1 MVQPS
6 GSPCSGGYSV
16 AEQVALRWHGSCP
29 GPPNARNARRR
40 RAGANSS
47 RRRRKRGSTSW
58 ESCCVDAG
66 TATGLPRCPGGA
78 SHYSAAAP
86 PRRLRQPSQWTSGDR
101 VFETRIGG
109 ARTARI
115 GYELEDVALVPSR
128 RTRDEELVDVS
139 WQLDAYRFELPV
151 LGAPLDAVVSP
162 TTAGLLSDLGS
173 VGVLSLEGL
182 WTRYEDPEDVLAEIA
197 SLEPGPRATVRLQQ
211 LYAEPVKE
219 ELIGRRVE
227 ELKAGGLAAGSL
239 TPQKVERYHHAALD
253 AGLDLLVVHGVTVT
267 AQHVGL
273 PDTEPLDLR
282 SFTARYDIPVIV
294 GGVASAK
301 SALHLMRTG
310 AVGVLVGIGASSVST
325 TQSALGIHV
334 PMATAI
340 AEVAAAAPD
349 TSRSPDATSRDRR
362 RQHPDRWRPRQGH
375 RLWGGCGDARPVA
388 RRRRRGAR
396 PGGVLGARRGPSR
409 AASGAL
415 RPGRVARAPR
425 GHPARPCPP

>member
-1 MVQPS
+1 M
-6 GSPCSGGYSV
+6 
-16 AEQVALRWHGSCP
+16 R
-29 GPPNARNARRR
+29 
-40 RAGANSS
+40 
-47 RRRRKRGSTSW
+47 
-58 ESCCVDAG
+58 
-66 TATGLPRCPGGA
+66 
-78 SHYSAAAP
+78 
-86 PRRLRQPSQWTSGDR
+86 
-101 VFETRIGG
+101 ETTIGG
-109 ARTARI
+109 ARTARV
-115 GYELEDVALVPSR
+115 GYELDDIALVPSR
-128 RTRDEELVDVS
+128 RTRDEELVDVA
-139 WQLDAYRFELPV
+139 WKLDAYRFEVPV

-162 TTAGLLSDLGS
+162 ATAGLLAGLGS

-239 TPQKVERYHHAALD
+239 TPQKVERYHHAALE

-273 PDTEPLDLR
+273 PDAEPLDLR

-325 TQSALGIHV
+325 THSALGIHV

-340 AEVAAAAPD
+340 AEVAAARSRYLEESGRYVHVIAAGSIRTGGDLAKAIACGADAAMLGRSLAAADEAP
-349 TSRSPDATSRDRR
+349 
-362 RQHPDRWRPRQGH
+362 G
-375 RLWGGCGDARPVA
+375 
-388 RRRRRGAR
+388 RGAYWGLASAHHELPR
-396 PGGVLGARRGPSR
+396 GRYDRVEPLGPLEVILRGPAHRDDGSVNLIGGLQRAMGVTGYESLSR
-409 AASGAL
+409 L
-415 RPGRVARAPR
+415 RDAELAVRA
-425 GHPARPCPP
+425 